1 MRYDQRFYIR
11 SFGKLYNDIV
21 LHLISSFL
29 ISSVSRDGKRCQR
42 DGSSDNFAPS
52 IMEEF
57 HMSVIDVIHSSDH
70 RRIFSMTQMIN
81 VQRMADLFDAVLH
94 VQA

>member
-1 MRYDQRFYIR
+1 
-11 SFGKLYNDIV
+11 
-21 LHLISSFL
+21 
-29 ISSVSRDGKRCQR
+29 
-42 DGSSDNFAPS
+42 
-52 IMEEF
+52 MEEF
-57 HMSVIDVIHSSDH
+57 HMSVIDVIHSSAH